1 MTFDARSY
9 WQEIL
14 GNPDRRPPATAFVN
28 FELIGFDPEAGWCE
42 AAFLAPS
49 QAANPGGNVQG
60 GFVTAMLDEVMSV
73 AGSIVQGG
81 PAMSPTLQMTTSFI
95 RPVPVGV
102 RLIGRGQVVRRGRAA
117 IFTEGWLRNEGSDLL
132 AQATASCIPRA
143 MDWS

>member
-1 MTFDARSY
+1 MSFDARTY
-9 WQEIL
+9 WQDIL

-60 GFVTAMLDEVMSV
+60 G
-73 AGSIVQGG
+73 

-95 RPVPVGV
+95 RPVPMGV
-102 RLIGRGQVVRRGRAA
+102 RLIGRGQVVRQGRAA
-117 IFTEGWLRNEGSDLL
+117 IFTEGWLRNESGDLL